1 MQISSKEKVG
11 FLAGV
16 VNFVFSFQKYLTP
29 IKEINN
35 VSKNETFPFA
45 TPIGVGLIE
54 SAINLTRICLFNKPE
69 YLLFIGSAGS
79 YGDFKTFDIVES
91 KRASNIELSF
101 LTNSSYTPLD
111 NVLESENKFARNDT
125 IVNSSNYI
133 STNET
138 LTKKFSEFG
147 VGIENMEFFS
157 ILSVAKEF
165 EIPVAGIFII
175 TNDTNENAH
184 EDFLKNHTQA
194 MEKLTNYLIE
204 KNIIKETMN
213 EKR

>member
-1 MQISSKEKVG
+1 MIIC
-11 FLAGV
+11 AGR
-16 VNFVFSFQKYLTP
+16 
-29 IKEINN
+29 
-35 VSKNETFPFA
+35 NETFPFA
-45 TPIGVGLIE
+45 TAIGVGLIE

-91 KRASNIELSF
+91 RRASNIELSF

-111 NVLESENKFARNDT
+111 NVLESENKFVRNDT

-165 EIPVAGIFII
+165 EIPVAGIFVI